1 MCRKVGMCK
10 HRIIKRPCG
19 QAEKE
24 MLLASRS
31 IVDQSGLKLPEIGL
45 PLSPEYPFHVP
56 KEDSS

>member
-1 MCRKVGMCK
+1 MCK